1 MWKLFLTVA
10 ILLFI
15 APAQAVYLTV
25 DIRGD
30 NVRWNQSE
38 SVINGFV
45 PSNWFL
51 SYGLPSAKAF
61 TQARISASQRITLR
75 GRGKTVFIP
84 LEIIGFEY
92 MSPKADNLSSYK
104 GSGSTKLIRD
114 GVRISANGVEQGE
127 SLINLTT
134 EATPFTHFRP
144 IFKAVDK
151 STLLKSFTDIKAI
164 SGRYTGQSTITVEYD
179 YVVPMSGVRARH
191 TLSVPLTISVDYN
204 PAVLNTVTSPCFSPN
219 NSMTTRYDRRDNVSG
234 NILCTFTAQGIFP
247 LGLKLSLF
255 SDDVRKYHLIG
266 PENKTI
272 PFSVECS
279 SCKNKILLRDNIV
292 KVHSTY
298 IENNAGNLNLMPFN
312 LRIFFDNKKLNE
324 LKTGKY
330 RGIFRFLIEPRI

>member
-1 MWKLFLTVA
+1 MWNLFLTVA

-15 APAQAVYLTV
+15 APAQAVLLTV

-38 SVINGFV
+38 SVTNGLV

-61 TQARISASQRITLR
+61 TQARISASQSITLR
-75 GRGKTVFIP
+75 GKGKKVSIP
-84 LEIIGFEY
+84 LQIIGFEY
-92 MSPKADNLSSYK
+92 MSPKVLNLISYK
-104 GSGSTKLIRD
+104 GSGSTQLIRD
-114 GVRISANGVEQGE
+114 GARIIANGVKQGQ

-151 STLLKSFTDIKAI
+151 STLLKSFTDIKAT
-164 SGRYTGQSTITVEYD
+164 SGIYTGQSTITVEYD

-191 TLSVPLTISVDYN
+191 TLSVPLTLSVNYE
-204 PAVLNTVTSPCFSPN
+204 PAVLNTVTSPCLISN
-219 NSMTTRYDRRDNVSG
+219 QSMTTRYDRRDNVSG
-234 NILCTFTAQGIFP
+234 NILCTFTAHGIFP
-247 LGLKLSLF
+247 LGLKLSLY
-255 SDDVRKYHLIG
+255 SEDVRKYRLIG

-272 PFSVECS
+272 PFSVECLR
-279 SCKNKILLRDNIV
+279 CKDKILLRDNNV
-292 KVHSTY
+292 KVQSTY
-298 IENNAGNLNLMPFN
+298 IDNAGNLNVLPFN

>member
-1 MWKLFLTVA
+1 MWNLFLTVA

-15 APAQAVYLTV
+15 APAQAVLLTV

-38 SVINGFV
+38 SVTNGFV

-61 TQARISASQRITLR
+61 TQARISANQSITLR
-75 GRGKTVFIP
+75 GGGQTVSIP

-92 MSPKADNLSSYK
+92 MSPKVDNLRSYK
-104 GSGSTKLIRD
+104 GSGSTQLTLD
-114 GVRISANGVEQGE
+114 GVLIIANGVGQGE
-127 SLINLTT
+127 KLINLTT

-144 IFKAVDK
+144 IFKAVDR
-151 STLLKSFTDIKAI
+151 STLLKSFTDVKAI
-164 SGRYTGQSTITVEYD
+164 RGIYTGQSTITVEYD

-191 TLSVPLTISVDYN
+191 TLSVPLTISVNYE
-204 PAVLNTVTSPCFSPN
+204 PAVLNTVRSPCLQSN
-219 NSMTTRYDRRDNVSG
+219 QSMTTRYDRRDNVSG
-234 NILCTFTAQGIFP
+234 NILCTFTAEGVFP
-247 LGLKLSLF
+247 LGLKLSLY
-255 SDDVRKYHLIG
+255 SEDAGNYHLIG

-279 SCKNKILLRDNIV
+279 RCEDKILLRDNNV
-292 KVHSTY
+292 RVQSTY
-298 IENNAGNLNLMPFN
+298 IDNAGNLNVLPFN